1 MNRIVLI
8 FLFFSGLTY
17 THAAGISVDSIPPTI
32 TCPPNVTLTLGATTC
47 DTVYEYTVT
56 VEDDQ
61 PGVTYGLVT
70 GLQPGDTFPVG
81 ATVNLFLAIDA
92 GGNTASCSFSVQVVG
107 GARAVVDV

>member
-1 MNRIVLI
+1 MNRIVLS
-8 FLFFSGLTY
+8 FLFFGALTY
-17 THAAGISVDSIPPTI
+17 LHAATPGFLFCGNISVDSIPPTI

-81 ATVNLFLAIDA
+81 ATVNF
-92 GGNTASCSFSVQVVG
+92 F
-107 GARAVVDV
+107 